1 MFEKRPI
8 SSIYILME
16 PEKLLEE
23 LKQFLQFDE
32 LNLKEKQLMLPSI
45 KHRYATIYIQTKREL
60 GDLHAERKRMLRNVV
75 DEINRESP
83 VKLSLISAEKLA
95 SDHEIISE
103 IDKKIKNN
111 ELILEI
117 CEKSEKILSSASFD
131 IKNLVELI
139 KLETN

>member
-1 MFEKRPI
+1 
-8 SSIYILME
+8 ME

-23 LKQFLQFDE
+23 LKQFLHFDE

-60 GDLHAERKRMLRNVV
+60 GNLFVERKIMIRKIV
-75 DEINRESP
+75 DEINKESP
-83 VKLSLISAEKLA
+83 VKLSVIAAEKLA
-95 SDHEIISE
+95 VDHETIAE
-103 IDKKIKNN
+103 IDNKIKNN

-117 CEKSEKILSSASFD
+117 CEKSEKILSSASYD

>member
-1 MFEKRPI
+1 
-8 SSIYILME
+8 ME

-23 LKQFLQFDE
+23 IKQFLQFDE
-32 LNLKEKQLMLPSI
+32 LNLKEKQLMLPGI
-45 KHRYATIYIQTKREL
+45 KHRYATIYIQTKREMGRL
-60 GDLHAERKRMLRNVV
+60 YAERKNMLRNVV

-83 VKLSLISAEKLA
+83 VKLSMIAAEKLA
-95 SDHEIISE
+95 ADHEAVSE
-103 IDKKIKNN
+103 IDQKIRNS

-117 CEKSEKILSSASFD
+117 CEKSEKILSSASYD

>member
-1 MFEKRPI
+1 
-8 SSIYILME
+8 ME

-32 LNLKEKQLMLPSI
+32 LNLKEKQLMLPGI
-45 KHRYATIYIQTKREL
+45 KHRYATIYIQTKREM
-60 GDLHAERKRMLRNVV
+60 GALHAERKRMLRNVV

-83 VKLSLISAEKLA
+83 VKLSMIAAEKLA
-95 SDHEIISE
+95 ADHETVEE
-103 IDKKIKNN
+103 IDQKIRNN

-117 CEKSEKILSSASFD
+117 CEKSERILNSASYD

>member
-1 MFEKRPI
+1 
-8 SSIYILME
+8 ME

-23 LKQFLQFDE
+23 LKQFLHFDE

-45 KHRYATIYIQTKREL
+45 KHRYATIYIQTKREMGNL
-60 GDLHAERKRMLRNVV
+60 FLERKLMLRKIV
-75 DEINRESP
+75 DEINKESP
-83 VKLSLISAEKLA
+83 VKLSIIAAEKLA
-95 SDHEIISE
+95 ADHEPLAE
-103 IDKKIKNN
+103 IDNKIKNN

-117 CEKSEKILSSASFD
+117 CEKSEKILSSASYD

>member
-1 MFEKRPI
+1 MD
-8 SSIYILME
+8 

-23 LKQFLQFDE
+23 IKQFLQFDE

-45 KHRYATIYIQTKREL
+45 KHRYATIYIKTKIEL
-60 GDLHAERKRMLRNVV
+60 CKLHSERKNMLRTVV
-75 DEINRESP
+75 NEINKESP
-83 VKLSLISAEKLA
+83 VKLSTSSAERLA
-95 SDHEIISE
+95 SDHETITE
-103 IDKKIKNN
+103 IDQKIKTS

-117 CEKSEKILSSASFD
+117 CEKSEKILNSASYD

>member
-1 MFEKRPI
+1 
-8 SSIYILME
+8 ME

-32 LNLKEKQLMLPSI
+32 LNLKEKQLMLPGI
-45 KHRYATIYIQTKREL
+45 KHRYATIYIQTKREMAS
-60 GDLHAERKRMLRNVV
+60 LHAERKRMLRNVV

-83 VKLSLISAEKLA
+83 VKLSMIAAEKLA
-95 SDHEIISE
+95 ADHETVAE
-103 IDKKIKNN
+103 IDQKIRNN

-117 CEKSEKILSSASFD
+117 CEKSERILSSASYD

>member
-1 MFEKRPI
+1 
-8 SSIYILME
+8 ME

-23 LKQFLQFDE
+23 LKQFLHFDE

-45 KHRYATIYIQTKREL
+45 KHRYATIYIQTKREMGNL
-60 GDLHAERKRMLRNVV
+60 FLERKLMLRKIV
-75 DEINRESP
+75 DEINKESP
-83 VKLSLISAEKLA
+83 VKLSIIAAEKLA
-95 SDHEIISE
+95 ADHETIAE
-103 IDKKIKNN
+103 IDNKIKNN

-117 CEKSEKILSSASFD
+117 CEKSEKILSSASYD

>member
-1 MFEKRPI
+1 
-8 SSIYILME
+8 ME

-32 LNLKEKQLMLPSI
+32 LNLKEKQLMLPGI
-45 KHRYATIYIQTKREL
+45 KHRYATIYIQTKREM
-60 GDLHAERKRMLRNVV
+60 GALHAERKRMLRNVV

-83 VKLSLISAEKLA
+83 VKLSMIAAEKLA
-95 SDHEIISE
+95 ADHETIYE
-103 IDKKIKNN
+103 IDQKIKNN

-117 CEKSEKILSSASFD
+117 CEKSEKILSSASYD

>member
-1 MFEKRPI
+1 
-8 SSIYILME
+8 ME

-23 LKQFLQFDE
+23 IKQFLHFDE

-45 KHRYATIYIQTKREL
+45 KHRYATIYIQTKREMGNL
-60 GDLHAERKRMLRNVV
+60 FLERKLMLRKIV
-75 DEINRESP
+75 DEINKESP
-83 VKLSLISAEKLA
+83 VKLSIIAAEKLA
-95 SDHEIISE
+95 ADHETIAE
-103 IDKKIKNN
+103 IDNKIKNN

-117 CEKSEKILSSASFD
+117 CEKSEKILSSASYD

>member
-1 MFEKRPI
+1 
-8 SSIYILME
+8 ME

-23 LKQFLQFDE
+23 LKIFLQFDE
-32 LNLKEKQLMLPSI
+32 LNLKEKQLMLPGM
-45 KHRYATIYIQTKREL
+45 KHRYATIYIRTKASM
-60 GDLHAERKRMLRNVV
+60 DKLHLERKRLIRQVV

-83 VKLSLISAEKLA
+83 VKLSIIAAEKLA
-95 SDHEIISE
+95 AEHETVSE
-103 IDKKIKNN
+103 INLKIKNS

-117 CEKSEKILSSASFD
+117 CEKAEKILSSASFD

>member
-1 MFEKRPI
+1 
-8 SSIYILME
+8 ME

-32 LNLKEKQLMLPSI
+32 LNLKEKQLMLPGI
-45 KHRYATIYIQTKREL
+45 KHRYATIYIQTKREMGNL
-60 GDLHAERKRMLRNVV
+60 YAERKRMLRSVV

-83 VKLSLISAEKLA
+83 VKLSMIAAEKLA
-95 SDHEIISE
+95 SDHETISE
-103 IDKKIKNN
+103 IDQKIKNS

-117 CEKSEKILSSASFD
+117 CEKSEKILGSASFD

>member
-1 MFEKRPI
+1 
-8 SSIYILME
+8 ME

-32 LNLKEKQLMLPSI
+32 LNLKEKQLMLPGI
-45 KHRYATIYIQTKREL
+45 KHRYATIYIQTKREMGRL
-60 GDLHAERKRMLRNVV
+60 YAERKNMLRNVV

-83 VKLSLISAEKLA
+83 VKLSMIAAEKLA
-95 SDHEIISE
+95 ADHEAVSE
-103 IDKKIKNN
+103 IDQKIRNS

-117 CEKSEKILSSASFD
+117 CEKSEKILSSASYD